1 MSDWKVIEKRRD
13 MLTDAAM
20 NVASLGAY
28 ALAGEE
34 TYVYIVEHEETGETK
49 TVKASGSYELGDRI
63 SEGDFEEE

>member
-20 NVASLGAY
+20 TVASLGTY

-34 TYVYIVEHEETGETK
+34 TYVYVIEDEETGERK
-49 TVKASGSYELGDRI
+49 TVKASDSYELGDRI
-63 SEGDFEEE
+63 AEGDFEEE